1 MRWKLSEGQGIIVRV
16 VLGAFVAFL
25 FLLLMGMR
33 DAELLKST
41 FSAVLALTIV
51 YVIPGVWRMWRRSS
65 HK

>member
-1 MRWKLSEGQGIIVRV
+1 MRWKLSEGQEIIVRV

-33 DAELLKST
+33 GAELLKST

-51 YVIPGVWRMWRRSS
+51 YVIPGVWRMWRRS